1 VVVKDLGPEVAAS
14 ASVAAP
20 TAWNYQLVVVVYNGG
35 VDVAASASVSA
46 PVQWN
51 YYV

>member
-1 VVVKDLGPEVAAS
+1 
-14 ASVAAP
+14 
-20 TAWNYQLVVVVYNGG
+20 VVVYNGG

-46 PVQWN
+46 PVEWN

>member
-1 VVVKDLGPEVAAS
+1 VAAS

-20 TAWNYQLVVVVYNGG
+20 VAWNYPLVVVVYNGG

-46 PVQWN
+46 PVEWN